1 MKRYRFINLK
11 QSIAS
16 YMVGF
21 QTNRMTHSELNDWSQ
36 YLEKVLTTDDYQAI
50 VFHGKR
56 YLDELQKED
65 DGFLFNIGDNS
76 IKLADGKTKHDLDE
90 HVLSY
95 VDANVLLA
103 MLEAPDYYKRLKENE
118 EHTFV

>member
-65 DGFLFNIGDNS
+65 DSFLFNIGDNS

-103 MLEAPDYYKRLKENE
+103 MLEAPDCYKRLKENE

>member
-1 MKRYRFINLK
+1 MKRYRFLNLK

-21 QTNRMTHSELNDWSQ
+21 QTDRMTHSELNDWSQ

-90 HVLSY
+90 HILSY

>member
-95 VDANVLLA
+95 VDADILLA
-103 MLEAPDYYKRLKENE
+103 MLEAPNYYKRLTENE
-118 EHTFV
+118 EPTFL